1 MTLPKPKP
9 IRVPPTLVEEDNEF
23 KSNRTETMPRI
34 FKNLVNR
41 TNQ

>member
-1 MTLPKPKP
+1 MPP
-9 IRVPPTLVEEDNEF
+9 IYQEEDNEF